1 MNLYDSYGGYG
12 GYGSGFGNSF
22 DNSIYYSSNMSN
34 GLESTVAGF
43 LLTFLGIFYVILL
56 AYIIVNYV
64 IRSLGLYRIAKSS
77 GVNNAWL
84 AWIPLADLFLLGKV
98 TGDVQLGSRTLKNT
112 ALWLLLI
119 PLIGGG
125 IAVCFYFG
133 FIFVLIVAGVGASM
147 SASSAA
153 MGMMSLVC
161 MLMFVTFLVVTIA
174 ASVVYCMIYGMAYYK
189 LCMKFKDNAHS
200 VFYTLMAL
208 FVPLAD
214 AILMFKMSKLAKP
227 PALTAPNPYSTD
239 GYNNNSMNMGE

>member
-12 GYGSGFGNSF
+12 LYDNGF
-22 DNSIYYSSNMSN
+22 DNGIYYSSSMP
-34 GLESTVAGF
+34 GGMESVVAGF
-43 LLTFLGIFYVILL
+43 LLTFLGIFYLILL

-64 IRSLGLYRIAKSS
+64 LRALGLYRIAKNS
-77 GVNNAWL
+77 GVGNAWL

-98 TGDVQLGSRTLKNT
+98 TGDIQLGSRTLKNT
-112 ALWLLLI
+112 ALWLLLV
-119 PLIGGG
+119 PLIGG
-125 IAVCFYFG
+125 AVAVGFYFG
-133 FIFVLIVAGVGASM
+133 FLFVLIAISIGATM
-147 SASSAA
+147 SGSSAA
-153 MGMMSLVC
+153 IGLMALVGV
-161 MLMFVTFLVVTIA
+161 LMFASFFIVAIA
-174 ASVVYCMIYGMAYYK
+174 ASVVYYVIYGMAYYK